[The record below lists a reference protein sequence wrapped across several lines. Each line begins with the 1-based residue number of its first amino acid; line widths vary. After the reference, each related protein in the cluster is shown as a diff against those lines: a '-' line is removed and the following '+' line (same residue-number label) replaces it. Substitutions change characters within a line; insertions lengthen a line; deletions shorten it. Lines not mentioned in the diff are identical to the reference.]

1 MAEGPDDRLGVEE
14 EEGGGEAPQHFSSL
28 NAMVTTSVHPIS
40 SAQPQQQK
48 TDQQQKCPQEKA
60 QKSFRWFLSYRM
72 LTASMLCLCFASVHM
87 MNGNIGMAMVCMV
100 EDGTTGNGTTG
111 EGIAPNGRGG
121 VPKVRWSAEDQ
132 GWIFAA
138 FNAGLL
144 CMLFTGFLA
153 DKFNAKYMIIVSVL
167 LASVANIA
175 IPLTATWNVGFAIG
189 ARFLVGL
196 AEALL
201 QPAINS
207 LHNFTPFL
215 PFYTTRWFPSSE
227 RSYALGLATG
237 GRQFGTLL
245 IVPTAGA
252 LCAQTA
258 FFGGWPSIFYV
269 SALTGLFF
277 VLIYIVVGADKPSK
291 QNCISSAELTF
302 ITVANIGEHM
312 GQKRIHRTVPWRRIF
327 TSAPVWAALVSV
339 VCHEFPL
346 MTMIMFLPAYLHD
359 VHHYDSTQNGIFS
372 ALPTL
377 ALWISKIA
385 SSWLNTWLQQHTAWG
400 ITYISK
406 LLNGVGSVGL
416 ALFMLGATFLDSTR
430 ASLAV
435 VFLCF
440 SMFFTGLHTP
450 GCQAA
455 LVAVAPAFSGAI
467 TGLTFFFV
475 AIFGMINP
483 AMTKLIVTKGSQTE
497 WNIVFYVSTVIA
509 LIPVG
514 VFSWWGAADVQS
526 WARGPLATSI
536 SSCPTLGTIESVGT
550 AVKQKS
556 ADENLKKK
564 VEEEAKEEAE
574 KEGKEEEEGRERKKP
589 EKEEKRREND

>member
-1 MAEGPDDRLGVEE
+1 MAIERSERLKV
-14 EEGGGEAPQHFSSL
+14 GGRAEVLDHCPAVDPMSS
-28 NAMVTTSVHPIS
+28 SVHPVT
-40 SAQPQQQK
+40 ACEKFANNP
-48 TDQQQKCPQEKA
+48 QKCQKQTQPNAA
-60 QKSFRWFLSYRM
+60 QQNFRWFLSYRM

-87 MNGNIGMAMVCMV
+87 MNGNMGMAMVCMV
-100 EDGTTGNGTTG
+100 ENGGTGRGGNGTTEDG
-111 EGIAPNGRGG
+111 EKAQNSGRNGAP
-121 VPKVRWSAEDQ
+121 KAKWSAEDQ

-144 CMLFTGFLA
+144 CMLLTGFMA

-167 LASVANIA
+167 LASLANIV
-175 IPLTATWNVGFAIG
+175 IPLTVTWHVGFAIA
-189 ARFLVGL
+189 ARFFV
-196 AEALL
+196 
-201 QPAINS
+201 
-207 LHNFTPFL
+207 
-215 PFYTTRWFPSSE
+215 
-227 RSYALGLATG
+227 
-237 GRQFGTLL
+237 GTLL

-269 SALTGLFF
+269 SAFTGLFF
-277 VLIYIVVGADKPSK
+277 VLIYIVLGADKPSK
-291 QNCISSAELTF
+291 QSCISSDELNF
-302 ITVANIGEHM
+302 ITTANIGEHM
-312 GQKRIHRTVPWRRIF
+312 GQKRINRTVPWRRIF
-327 TSAPVWAALVSV
+327 SSAPVWAALVSV

-359 VHHYDSTQNGIFS
+359 VHHYESTQNGIFS

-377 ALWISKIA
+377 ALWISKIG
-385 SSWLNTWLQQHTAWG
+385 SSWLNTWLQRHTAWG
-400 ITYISK
+400 ITFISR

-416 ALFMLGATFLDSTR
+416 ALFMLGATFLDSSH

-475 AIFGMINP
+475 AISGMINP
-483 AMTKLIVTKGSQTE
+483 AMTKLIVMNGTQTE

-509 LIPVG
+509 LIPVV
-514 VFSWWGAADVQS
+514 VFSWWGSADVQS
-526 WARGPLATSI
+526 WARGPSTCSV
-536 SSCPTLGTIESVGT
+536 SSCQTIATIESIGT
-550 AVKQKS
+550 VREK
-556 ADENLKKK
+556 
-564 VEEEAKEEAE
+564 AKESNEN
-574 KEGKEEEEGRERKKP
+574 GKED
-589 EKEEKRREND
+589 EKRTTEEREGEKKY